1 MLQHELNRD
10 LTALIDRS
18 SQFPLRLSGEDMDNR
33 RNFLT
38 NIVGGIFAASTL
50 PYITLAQGAEE
61 PKTGEPKVVGD
72 GDGTKVWAMGVMV
85 TVKVKSEDTG
95 GAYSVF
101 EDLIPP
107 GAGPVPHTHT
117 KEDETIFVIEGK
129 LRAWLGGKQYDV
141 ATGDFV
147 HMPRGVQHYFK
158 NVSEKPTRLLLSY
171 TPGGF
176 EQWFLDIGKP
186 AADTDKSSP
195 PITAEDIK
203 RAIVAAEK
211 YGVKFEKK

>member
-1 MLQHELNRD
+1 MNSRRAFLQTSLGVV
-10 LTALIDRS
+10 A
-18 SQFPLRLSGEDMDNR
+18 GA
-33 RNFLT
+33 
-38 NIVGGIFAASTL
+38 AASTGGGDVV
-50 PYITLAQGAEE
+50 AQDNPAL
-61 PKTGEPKVVGD
+61 TAPKVVTVSE
-72 GDGTKVWAMGVMV
+72 GTKVWAMGVLV
-85 TVKVKSEDTG
+85 TVKVKNADTG

-117 KEDETIFVIEGK
+117 KEDETLFVLEGE

-141 ATGDFV
+141 KAGDFV

-158 NVSEKPTRLLLSY
+158 NVSDKPTRLLLSY

-176 EQWFLDIGKP
+176 EQWFLDIGTPASETGEKP
-186 AADTDKSSP
+186 PEIKP
-195 PITAEDIK
+195 EDIK
-203 RAIVAAEK
+203 RAVVAAEK